1 MAGAIPEQSPIG
13 DSSTGSIIQIG
24 EAQALT
30 AVESSTVQVIATGT
44 FIIRYGLRF
53 LGKLNISIVPGL
65 VVLDRGEMMT
75 GEEAWDFLLKHS
87 NLYPRSEVVGYKNDG
102 ADDMVMIRT
111 LDMAVPAE
119 VLVYADTQATKPIA
133 KPTALIAPD
142 TSSLSE
148 RLLSYLP
155 RYASLADWQAEMKT

>member
-1 MAGAIPEQSPIG
+1 VAGTIPEQNPIG
-13 DSSTGSIIQIG
+13 DPFTGSIIQIG

-30 AVESSTVQVIATGT
+30 TIDLSVAQVITTGT
-44 FIIRYGLRF
+44 FVIRYGLRF
-53 LGKLNISIVPGL
+53 LGKLHISIVPGL

-102 ADDMVMIRT
+102 SDDIVLIRN
-111 LDMAVPAE
+111 LDMAIPPE
-119 VLVYADTQATKPIA
+119 VLAYAYATSTKPIA

-142 TSSLSE
+142 TNGLSE
-148 RLLSYLP
+148 RLLNYLP
-155 RYASLADWQAEMKT
+155 HYASLANWQAEMKL